1 MYLDSELNK
10 TIFKLFNFYIELDL
24 EFSDKRMYIYLKNN
38 SRYNKNE
45 YKI

>member
-24 EFSDKRMYIYLKNN
+24 EFPDKRMYIYLKNN
-38 SRYNKNE
+38 NRYNKNE